1 MNQESQVSVHSE
13 TGPLKRVM
21 LHKPGK
27 EIDRL
32 TIENMDE
39 LLFDDLLWLEQA
51 RKEHD
56 KFADILRSEGA
67 EVLYFNES
75 LAKVLENPT
84 AREELLKDV
93 FKFENVDCCLSE
105 KLLPPLM
112 KWPALKLADHLIEGF
127 TKAEIKKLCDTG
139 ASLVAAVEN
148 GSDFMIHPIPNLYFQ
163 RDPAMSVANGII
175 LGQMTFPARRIEPLY
190 WRYIIKNH
198 PSFKDTPILYG
209 ENPDET
215 WPHQIEGGDFLVLTD
230 KALAIGIS
238 QRTAPATIEKI
249 GFVLAK
255 KTPIRRIFAF
265 EIPKERY
272 CMHLDTVFT
281 MVDKDAFV
289 IYPPILK
296 TLKVWELNFGDD
308 GKLLSIER
316 LKDWEAA
323 ISKELGVPNIRLIK
337 MEAATKEETA
347 REQWHDGVNTFAVKP
362 GVVVTYNRN
371 VNATKKLEENGIRVI
386 QLEGPELG
394 RGRGGPRCMSMPLS
408 RGPVKG

>member
-13 TGPLKRVM
+13 TGPLKKVM

-75 LAKVLENPT
+75 LAEVLENPKV
-84 AREELLKDV
+84 REELLKDV
-93 FKFENVDCCLSE
+93 LKFENVDSAMTDKIMSE
-105 KLLPPLM
+105 LM

-127 TKAEIKKLCDTG
+127 TKAEVKKICG
-139 ASLVAAVEN
+139 PEKSLVASVKN
-148 GSDFMIHPIPNLYFQ
+148 GSEFVIHPIPNLYFQ
-163 RDPAMSVANGII
+163 RDPAMSVSNGII

-190 WRYIIKNH
+190 WSYIIKHH
-198 PSFKDTPILYG
+198 PAFKGTPILFG
-209 ENPDET
+209 DSPDEI
-215 WPHQIEGGDFLVLTD
+215 WPNQIEGGDVLVLTD
-230 KALAIGIS
+230 KALAIGVS
-238 QRTAPATIEKI
+238 QRTAPATIEKL
-249 GFVLAK
+249 GSSLAK
-255 KTPIRRIFAF
+255 KTAIRTIFAF

-272 CMHLDTVFT
+272 CMHLDTIFT

-296 TLKVWELNFGDD
+296 TLKVWELHFSDD
-308 GKLLSIER
+308 GKLVS
-316 LKDWEAA
+316 LKHVSDWEAA
-323 ISKELGVPNIRLIK
+323 IAKELGVDKIRLIK
-337 MEAATKEETA
+337 MDA
-347 REQWHDGVNTFAVKP
+347 
-362 GVVVTYNRN
+362 
-371 VNATKKLEENGIRVI
+371 
-386 QLEGPELG
+386 
-394 RGRGGPRCMSMPLS
+394 
-408 RGPVKG
+408 

>member
-1 MNQESQVSVHSE
+1 MNHESQVSVYSE
-13 TGPLKRVM
+13 TGPLKKVM
-21 LHKPGK
+21 LHKPGL

-51 RKEHD
+51 RREHD

-75 LAKVLENPT
+75 LAKVLEDPKV
-84 AREELLKDV
+84 REDLLKDV
-93 FKFENVDCCLSE
+93 LKFENADAAMTAGI
-105 KLLPPLM
+105 LPELM

-127 TKAEIKKLCDTG
+127 TKSETKKLCG
-139 ASLVAAVEN
+139 PEKSLVAAVRN
-148 GSDFMIHPIPNLYFQ
+148 GSEFVIHPIPNLYFQ
-163 RDPAMSVANGII
+163 RDPAMSVANGIV

-190 WRYIIKNH
+190 WKYIIKHH
-198 PSFKDTPILYG
+198 PSFKGTPILFG
-209 ENPDET
+209 DAPDET
-215 WPHQIEGGDFLVLTD
+215 WPQQVEGGDFLVLTD

-238 QRTAPATIEKI
+238 QRTAPATIEKL
-249 GFVLAK
+249 GCALAT
-255 KTPIRRIFAF
+255 KTSIRRMFAF

-296 TLKVWELNFGDD
+296 TLKVWELQFSDK
-308 GKLLSIER
+308 GKLVSMEH
-316 LKDWEAA
+316 LKDWESAVA
-323 ISKELGVPNIRLIK
+323 KELGFPKIRVIK
-337 MEAATKEETA
+337 MDADTDEEMA
-347 REQWHDGVNTFAVKP
+347 REQWHDGVNTFAVSP

-371 VNATKKLEENGIRVI
+371 VNATKKLEENGIKVL

-408 RGPVKG
+408 RGPIA